1 MRIQT
6 VINGRSFASAVLAVL
21 VIAGMTAS
29 VVPAQPPEKIRQPSE
44 TMIKRITEAMPS
56 KAIVRPA
63 APRKVLVFWRCEGFF
78 HTSIPVANKA
88 FEIMGKKT
96 GAFDTVVSDD
106 MAMFDPENLNQFD
119 AVLFNNTTQLKFEN
133 PTRREALMAFAKGG
147 KGIIGIHAAADNF
160 YNWPE
165 AADMLGGL
173 FDGHPW
179 GAGGTW
185 AVKND
190 DPDHPLN
197 KAFGGKGFS
206 IRDEIYQMKTPPYS
220 RDSLRVLLTLDMS
233 NERNL
238 KVKGMKREDNDYA
251 VAWIREYGNG
261 RVFYCGLGHNN
272 EIFWNEAILHH
283 YLAGIQYALGD
294 LDADATPSAKLSTQQ
309 AVGTGAAVWQEL
321 FDGRSLDGWVQRG
334 GDARYRVEDDAIVG
348 SSVKGTPNSFLC
360 TKKTFS
366 DFVLELDFKVDPGL
380 NSGVQVRSDSS
391 EAYKKGRVHGYQV
404 EIDPSNRA
412 WSGGIYDEG
421 RRGWLYDLSVNEPAR
436 KAFKQNEWNHFR
448 IEAVGDSIKTWLN
461 DVPAAN
467 LVDAMAPKGFIALQV
482 HGTDRE
488 EPLEVRWRD
497 IRVQELKEPYTL
509 PSRPDAPPVISLN
522 DLGVW
527 REPTADW
534 QIVSDTFLD
543 PDNEKRLAWKDG
555 TGVAVNGPKG
565 VTRHLFTKME
575 HADIEAHIEFMVP
588 KGSNSGVYFQG
599 RYEIQVLD
607 SWGVEKPEFSDC
619 GGIYQRWDKGKGYEG
634 RPPRVNASRKPGEWQ
649 SFDVT
654 FRAPRF
660 DANGNK
666 TANAM
671 FVKVV
676 HNGIVVHENEEV
688 TGPTRAA
695 AFNDEKPIGPLMFQG
710 DHGPVAYRNI
720 RVRSLNPNL
729 SPAAA
734 SARTDNPYETFLAYK
749 YGDSRDALVAIE
761 EDIRAAT
768 QARRKEIEATL
779 SAALASPEATYDAKQ
794 FACRMLR
801 RIGTAESVPALA
813 NLLGDEK
820 LSHMAR
826 YALEDIPAPA
836 VDRALRAALRGA
848 SGSIKVG
855 IVNSLG
861 ERGDTGAVDALGKL
875 LTDEDPAVAVAAAA
889 ALGKIGGSDA
899 IGMLAGARSVG
910 NQELRQMMFRSYLQC
925 ADRLLAQGQAQTSAT
940 MYNAVYASDW
950 PVSIRAAGLRGLAAS
965 RGEDAVDLVAGALA
979 DGSPGIQA
987 MAVKLARDVP
997 GTPATRQF
1005 AALMPSLAAPV
1016 KVGLLAALA
1025 DRGGIAART
1034 AATAAARDQE
1044 TSVRT
1049 AALKALAVLGD
1060 SSTIPL
1066 LAEAAATST
1075 GEERQAARESLA
1087 RLRGRDVNA
1096 AILTAAHTAT
1106 PVVRAELIRA
1116 WAQRLG
1122 TDPIR
1127 LMFERPREPGVLASA
1142 K

>member
-1 MRIQT
+1 MRIEKIT
-6 VINGRSFASAVLAVL
+6 NGRSVTTVVFAFLM
-21 VIAGMTAS
+21 IAGMTAS
-29 VVPAQPPEKIRQPSE
+29 VALAQPPEKIRQPSE
-44 TMIKRITEAMPS
+44 RMIKRITEAMPS
-56 KAIVRPA
+56 NPTARPA
-63 APRKVLVFWRCEGFF
+63 GPRKLLVFWRCEGFF
-78 HTSIPVANKA
+78 HNSIPVANKA
-88 FEIMGKKT
+88 FEIMGQKT

-106 MAMFDPENLNQFD
+106 MAMFDPERLNQFD
-119 AVLFNNTTQLKFEN
+119 AVLFNNTTQLKFED
-133 PTRREALMAFAKGG
+133 PKRREALMAFVKGG

-165 AADMLGGL
+165 AAEMLGGQ

-179 GAGGTW
+179 GSGGTW
-185 AVKND
+185 AVKLD

-197 KAFGGKGFS
+197 KAFGGKGFL

-220 RDSLRVLLTLDMS
+220 RDKLRVLLTLDMS
-233 NERNL
+233 DERNL
-238 KVKGMKREDNDYA
+238 KVQGMKRTDNDYA

-272 EIFWNEAILHH
+272 AIFWNKAILRH
-283 YLAGIQYALGD
+283 YLDGIQYALGD
-294 LDADATPSAKLSTQQ
+294 LKADATPSAKLGKREAASTE
-309 AVGTGAAVWQEL
+309 AGGWQSL
-321 FDGRSLDGWVQRG
+321 FDGKTLNGWVQRG
-334 GDARYRVEDDAIVG
+334 GKAQYRVEDGAIVG
-348 SSVKGTPNSFLC
+348 RSVKGTPNSFLC
-360 TKKTFS
+360 TEEMFS

-380 NSGVQVRSDSS
+380 NSGVQIRSNSL

-412 WSGGIYDEG
+412 WTGGIYDEA

-467 LVDAMAPKGFIALQV
+467 LVDAMTPTGFIALQV
-482 HGTDRE
+482 HGTDKE
-488 EPLEVRWRD
+488 EPMEVRWRN
-497 IRVQELKEPYTL
+497 IRLQELKEPYAL
-509 PSRPDAPPVISLN
+509 PSRPEAPPVISLN
-522 DLGVW
+522 SFNAW

-534 QIVSDTFLD
+534 KIVSDTFLD
-543 PDNEKRLAWKDG
+543 PNDEKRLAWKPG

-565 VTRHLFTKME
+565 ITRHLFTKME
-575 HADIEAHIEFMVP
+575 HGDIEAHIEFMVP

-607 SWGVEKPEFSDC
+607 SWGVKKPKFSDC
-619 GGIYQRWDKGKGYEG
+619 GGIYQRWDKGRGYEG

-649 SFDVT
+649 SFDVI

-660 DANGNK
+660 DAKGNK
-666 TANAM
+666 IANAM

-695 AFNDEKPIGPLMFQG
+695 AFNDEQPIGPLMFQG

-720 RVRSLNPNL
+720 RVRSLNPNVAR
-729 SPAAA
+729 SAANRA
-734 SARTDNPYETFLAYK
+734 TDDPYKKFLAYK
-749 YGDSRDALVAIE
+749 YGQSRDVLVAIE
-761 EDIRAAT
+761 EDIRAASP
-768 QARRKEIEATL
+768 ARRKEIEAKL
-779 SAALASPEATYDAKQ
+779 SAALVAPEVTDDAKQ

-801 RIGTAESVPALA
+801 RIGTVDSVPALA

-826 YALEDIPAPA
+826 YALEDIPSPA
-836 VDRALRAALRGA
+836 VDRALRAALKGA
-848 SGSIKVG
+848 SGAIRVG
-855 IVNSLG
+855 IINSLG
-861 ERGDTGAVDALGKL
+861 ERRDKDAVDALGKL
-875 LTDEDPAVAVAAAA
+875 LADSDPAVAIAAAS
-889 ALGKIGGSDA
+889 ALGKIGGADA
-899 IGMLAGARSVG
+899 IGMLAGARSVQ
-910 NQELRQMMFRSYLQC
+910 NEELRQTMVRSYLQC
-925 ADRLLAQGQAQTSAT
+925 ADRLFAQGQVQTAAT
-940 MYNAVYASDW
+940 MYKAVYASDW
-950 PVSIRAAGLRGLAAS
+950 PISIRVAGLRGLVAS
-965 RGEDAVDLVAGALA
+965 RGEDAVDLVAGALTSA
-979 DGSPGIQA
+979 SPEIQA

-997 GTPATRQF
+997 GTAATRQF
-1005 AALMPSLAAPV
+1005 AALLPSLPAPV
-1016 KVGLLAALA
+1016 KIGLIAALA
-1025 DRGGIAART
+1025 DRGGAAART
-1034 AATAAARDQE
+1034 AVIGATRDDE
-1044 TSVRT
+1044 RSVRT

-1066 LAEAAATST
+1066 LANAAATRAE
-1075 GEERQAARESLA
+1075 EERRAARQSLA
-1087 RLRGRDVNA
+1087 RLRGRDVNT
-1096 AILTAAHTAT
+1096 AILAAAHGAT
-1106 PVVRAELIRA
+1106 PVVRSELIRA

-1127 LMFERPREPGVLASA
+1127 LMFEGAREPGVLASA

>member
-1 MRIQT
+1 MRIERMT
-6 VINGRSFASAVLAVL
+6 NGRSSITVMLAFL

-29 VVPAQPPEKIRQPSE
+29 VALAQPPEKIRQPSE
-44 TMIKRITEAMPS
+44 KMIERITDAMPS
-56 KAIVRPA
+56 KPTVPPA

-88 FEIMGKKT
+88 FEIMGEKT
-96 GAFDTVVSDD
+96 GAFETVVSDD
-106 MAMFDPENLNQFD
+106 MAMFDPDNLNQFD

-133 PTRREALMAFAKGG
+133 PTRREALMAFVKGG

-165 AADMLGGL
+165 AAAMLGGL

-179 GAGGTW
+179 GGGGTW
-185 AVKND
+185 AVRID

-197 KAFGGKGFS
+197 KAFGGKDFL

-220 RDSLRVLLTLDMS
+220 RDDLRVLLILDMS
-233 NERNL
+233 AERNL

-251 VAWIREYGNG
+251 VAWIREYGDG

-272 EIFWNEAILHH
+272 EIFWNEAILRH

-294 LDADATPSAKLSTQQ
+294 LKADATPSAKLGTRQ
-309 AVGTGAAVWQEL
+309 AAGAAVGDRQPL
-321 FDGRSLDGWVQRG
+321 FDGTSLDGWVQRG
-334 GDARYRVEDDAIVG
+334 GKAEYRVEDGAIVG
-348 SSVKGTPNSFLC
+348 RSVKGTPNSFLC
-360 TKKTFS
+360 TERMFS

-380 NSGVQVRSDSS
+380 NSGVQVRSNSL
-391 EAYKKGRVHGYQV
+391 EAYKNGRVHGYQV

-467 LVDAMAPKGFIALQV
+467 LVDAMAPNGFIALQV

-509 PSRPDAPPVISLN
+509 PIRPDAPPVISLN

-534 QIVSDTFLD
+534 KIVSDTFVD
-543 PDNEKRLAWKDG
+543 PDNEKRLEWKDG

-565 VTRHLFTKME
+565 ISRHLYTKME
-575 HADIEAHIEFMVP
+575 HGDIEAHIEFMVP

-619 GGIYQRWDKGKGYEG
+619 GGIYQRWDKGRGYEG

-734 SARTDNPYETFLAYK
+734 SARTDDPYEAFLAYK

-768 QARRKEIEATL
+768 QARREEIEATL

-801 RIGTAESVPALA
+801 RIGTADSVPALA
-813 NLLGDEK
+813 SLLADEK

-836 VDRALRAALRGA
+836 VDRALRAALKGTSGA
-848 SGSIKVG
+848 IKVG
-855 IVNSLG
+855 IINSLG
-861 ERGDTGAVDALGKL
+861 ERGDTDAVDELGKL
-875 LTDEDPAVAVAAAA
+875 LTDADPTVAVAAAS

-899 IGMLAGARSVG
+899 IGMLAGARSVQ
-910 NQELRQMMFRSYLQC
+910 NEELRRTMIRSYLQC
-925 ADRLLAQGQAQTSAT
+925 ADRLFARGQVETAAT
-940 MYNAVYASDW
+940 MYNAVYASAW
-950 PVSIRAAGLRGLAAS
+950 PVSIRAAGFRGLVAS

-979 DGSPGIQA
+979 SRSPEIQA
-987 MAVKLARDVP
+987 MAVKLASDMP

-1005 AALMPSLAAPV
+1005 AALLPSLPAPV
-1016 KVGLLAALA
+1016 KVGLIAALA
-1025 DRGGIAART
+1025 DRGGVIARPAVIG
-1034 AATAAARDQE
+1034 ATRDE
-1044 TSVRT
+1044 ESSVRA

-1060 SSTIPL
+1060 SSAIPL
-1066 LAEAAATST
+1066 LAEAAATSAE
-1075 GEERQAARESLA
+1075 EERQAARESLA
-1087 RLRGRDVNA
+1087 RLRGRDVNG
-1096 AILTAAHTAT
+1096 AILSAARTAT

-1127 LMFERPREPGVLASA
+1127 LMFEPPREPGVLASA